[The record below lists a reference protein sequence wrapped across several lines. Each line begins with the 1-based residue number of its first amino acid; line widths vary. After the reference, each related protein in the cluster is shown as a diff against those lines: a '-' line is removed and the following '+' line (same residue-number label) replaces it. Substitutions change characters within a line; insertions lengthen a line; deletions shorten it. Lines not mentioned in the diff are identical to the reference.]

1 MTLACFYVD
10 LSQFTQRGST
20 VKIIPMVVCPY
31 FSLHRGSLLVASNS
45 SLKGNKPVV

>member
-10 LSQFTQRGST
+10 LSQYIQHGST

-31 FSLHRGSLLVASNS
+31 FSMHGGSLLVARIH
-45 SLKGNKPVV
+45 P